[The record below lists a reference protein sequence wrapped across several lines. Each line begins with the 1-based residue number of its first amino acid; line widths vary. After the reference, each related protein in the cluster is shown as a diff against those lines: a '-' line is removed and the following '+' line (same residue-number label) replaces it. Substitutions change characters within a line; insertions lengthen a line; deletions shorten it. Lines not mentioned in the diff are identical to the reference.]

1 MNFSLEAL
9 QAADGDCLLLHY
21 QTEGIRPVHVLIDG
35 GSKGIYKSV
44 LKPRLDKLAAAQKL
58 NLRAVIVSHIDAD
71 HITGIVDFFKDL
83 QEEEENGNEL
93 PYRVQS
99 LWHNS
104 FQKLHH
110 GKSATVA
117 SAAVVSASTS
127 GALVPGLSDDVAAV
141 VASVPQGNQVRNYA
155 TQLGVPINKEFDGNL
170 VCAAEE
176 QMPVIKIANGLTF
189 SILGPST
196 KELDNLEEAWNK
208 AKSKSADPSAQAAD
222 YLNRTV
228 PNLSSIVILAEV
240 AAQSRQTPYR
250 MLLTG
255 DSGCDLIWEAIQQ
268 YGLAKENQFHVDLL
282 KASHHGS
289 RHSVDQDFLEKVTA
303 DSYVFSGNGKHD
315 NPHRDVLEWLSAARK
330 GEPYD
335 AYFTNRVMIEDE
347 LTAALEDFLAEEKTR
362 QPMHRYH
369 FRSDPQL
376 SIEVKVG

>member
-21 QTEGIRPVHVLIDG
+21 DADNVRPVHVLIDG
-35 GSKGIYKSV
+35 GSKGIYNSV
-44 LKPRLDKLAAAQKL
+44 LMPRLGQLATAGQL

-71 HITGIVDFFKDL
+71 HITGIVDFFKDMK
-83 QEEEENGNEL
+83 ETEDSGGESS
-93 PYRVQS
+93 YRVQS

-104 FQKLHH
+104 FENLHH
-110 GKSATVA
+110 GKTATVA
-117 SAAVVSASTS
+117 SAGVVSTATS
-127 GALVPGLSDDVAAV
+127 GALVPGLNDDVAAV
-141 VASVPQGNQVRNYA
+141 VASIPQGNQVRNYA
-155 TQLGVPINKEFDGNL
+155 TQLGVPLNKEFDGKL
-170 VCAAEE
+170 VCAPEE
-176 QMPVIKIANGLTF
+176 QMPVIRIADGLTF

-196 KELDNLEEAWNK
+196 KEVDDLEEAWNK
-208 AKSKSADPSAQAAD
+208 AKTMSADPSAQAAD

-240 AAQSRQTPYR
+240 ADPTRPTPCR

-255 DSGCDLIWEAIQQ
+255 DAGCDLIWDAIQR
-268 YGLAKENQFHVDLL
+268 YGLAKDNHFQVDLL

-330 GEPYD
+330 NQPYD
-335 AYFTNRVMIEDE
+335 AYFTNRLMVEDR
-347 LTAALEDFLAEEKTR
+347 LTAALEDFLTQEKTS

-369 FRSDPQL
+369 FRTDPQL
-376 SIEVKVG
+376 SIEVRVV

>member
-21 QTEGIRPVHVLIDG
+21 QTEGSRPVHVLIDG
-35 GSKGIYKSV
+35 GSKGIYQSV
-44 LKPRLDKLAAAQKL
+44 LKPRLDKLAVAQQL

-71 HITGIVDFFKDL
+71 HITGIVDFFKDMK
-83 QEEEENGNEL
+83 ETGDNNEEL
-93 PYRVQS
+93 PYRIQS

-110 GKSATVA
+110 GKTATVA

-127 GALVPGLSDDVAAV
+127 GALVPGLSDDVVAV

-155 TQLGVPINKEFDGNL
+155 TQLGVPINKEFCGNL
-170 VCAAEE
+170 VCAAED
-176 QMPVIKIANGLTF
+176 QMPVIKVADGLTF

-196 KELDNLEEAWNK
+196 KELDDLEEAWNK
-208 AKSKSADPSAQAAD
+208 AKSKSADPTAQAAD

-240 AAQSRQTPYR
+240 ANAARPTPYR

-255 DSGCDLIWEAIQQ
+255 DAGCDVIWEAIQR
-268 YGLAKENQFHVDLL
+268 YRLVKDNHFHVDLL

-315 NPHRDVLEWLSAARK
+315 NPHRDVLEWLSDARK
-330 GEPYD
+330 DQPYN
-335 AYFTNRVMIEDE
+335 AYFTNRVMITDE
-347 LTAALEDFLAEEKTR
+347 LTATLQDFLNKEKTCR
-362 QPMHRYH
+362 PMHRYH
-369 FRSDPQL
+369 FRTDPQL
-376 SIEVKVG
+376 SIEIKLV

>member
-1 MNFSLEAL
+1 
-9 QAADGDCLLLHY
+9 
-21 QTEGIRPVHVLIDG
+21 
-35 GSKGIYKSV
+35 
-44 LKPRLDKLAAAQKL
+44 
-58 NLRAVIVSHIDAD
+58 VSHIDAD
-71 HITGIVDFFKDL
+71 HITGIVDFFKDMK
-83 QEEEENGNEL
+83 ETVDNGDDL

-110 GKSATVA
+110 GKTASVT
-117 SAAVVSASTS
+117 SAAVVAASTE
-127 GALVPGLSDDVAAV
+127 GAVVPGLNDDVAAV

-155 TQLGVPINKEFDGNL
+155 TQLAVPINKEFDGNL
-170 VCAAEE
+170 IAAAEG
-176 QMPVIKIANGLTF
+176 QMPVIKIADGLTF

-196 KELDNLEEAWNK
+196 AELDDLEEAWTK
-208 AKSKSADPSAQAAD
+208 AKSKNADPSAQAAD

-228 PNLSSIVILAEV
+228 PNLSSIVILAE
-240 AAQSRQTPYR
+240 AALPTRATPYR

-255 DSGCDLIWEAIQQ
+255 DAGCDLVWEALQR
-268 YGLAKENQFHVDLL
+268 YGLAKDNHFHVDLF

-315 NPHRDVLEWLSAARK
+315 NPHRDVLDWLSAARK

-335 AYFTNRVMIEDE
+335 AYLTNRTMLTDE
-347 LTAALEDFLAEEKTR
+347 LTAALDDFLAEEKAS
-362 QPMHRYH
+362 QPLHRYH
-369 FRSDPQL
+369 FRTDPQL

>member
-21 QTEGIRPVHVLIDG
+21 QAEGKRPTHVLIDG
-35 GSKGIYKSV
+35 GSRGTYTSV
-44 LKPRLDKLAAAQKL
+44 LKPRLDKLAAGEQL
-58 NLRAVIVSHIDAD
+58 TLQAVIVSHIDAD
-71 HITGIVDFFKDL
+71 HITGIVDFFKDMK
-83 QEEEENGNEL
+83 ETEDNGEEL

-110 GKSATVA
+110 GKSASVA

-127 GALVPGLSDDVAAV
+127 GALVPGLTDDVAAV
-141 VASVPQGNQVRNYA
+141 VASVPQGNRVRDYA
-155 TQLGVPINKEFDGNL
+155 TQMGVPINKEFGGNL

-176 QMPVIKIANGLTF
+176 QLPIIKIAEGLTF
-189 SILGPST
+189 NILGPST
-196 KELDNLEEAWNK
+196 SELDDLEEAWNK
-208 AKSKSADPSAQAAD
+208 AKSKGADPSAQAAD

-240 AAQSRQTPYR
+240 ADPDRQTPYR

-255 DSGCDLIWEAIQQ
+255 DAGCDLIWKAIQR
-268 YGLAKENQFHVDLL
+268 YGLAKDNHFHVDLL

-289 RHSVDQDFLEKVTA
+289 RHSVDQAFLEKVTA

-330 GEPYD
+330 NQPYD
-335 AYFTNRVMIEDE
+335 AYFTNRVMITDE
-347 LTAALEDFLAEEKTR
+347 LTATLEDFLAEEKTS
-362 QPMHRYH
+362 QPLHRYH
-369 FRSDPQL
+369 FRTDPQF
-376 SIEVKVG
+376 SIEVKLA